1 MKTDPIFEQVDKI
14 RTGLLNSYPQQRQE
28 RLNEAINEY
37 LDEDEH
43 EALAAAIISHL
54 RAEYQYCSEKCGK
67 IKRVLDLLQTGSV
80 Q

>member
-1 MKTDPIFEQVDKI
+1 MNTDPIFENIDKI
-14 RTGLLNSYPQQRQE
+14 RTELLDSYPKARQE
-28 RLNEAINEY
+28 RLTEAMNEY
-37 LDEDEH
+37 LDEDEY

-67 IKRVLDLLQTGSV
+67 IKRVLELIQTGSV